1 MTTLRLELPA
11 EKHEKQWQT
20 IIEEFESL
28 GEAIIP
34 YALKLET
41 ENYEVYLEKTMDF
54 HLNRNVP
61 DNFVPASLYF
71 LMADG
76 SDKILGAVSIRHR
89 LNAYLLER
97 GGHIGY
103 GIAPSERRKSYATEI
118 LALALEKCKD
128 LGIEKA
134 LVTCDKSN
142 LGSSKTILK
151 NFGMLENEVVEES
164 GNIVERYWAGIK
176 TNY

>member
-1 MTTLRLELPA
+1 MTNLLLELPS
-11 EKHEKQWQT
+11 EKHEKAWRT

-34 YALKLET
+34 YALTLEI
-41 ENYEVYLEKTMDF
+41 ENYSLYLEKTMDY
-54 HLNRNVP
+54 HMDRNVP

-71 LMADG
+71 LMDKG

-103 GIAPSERRKSYATEI
+103 GIAPSERRKGYATEI

-134 LVTCDKSN
+134 LVTCNKSN

-151 NFGMLENEVVEES
+151 NNGVLENEVVEES
-164 GNIVERYWAGIK
+164 GNVVERYWVEIK
-176 TNY
+176 TND